1 MVELMQT
8 IKSLLTNNNQSQE
21 VLLLKIFASEVW
33 RLNMLPEQPIDEDL
47 QNLLDDL
54 NTLFQ
59 EIHQY
64 IQNNQIDVMVTKLV
78 QAKALFFKYYLAP
91 LNLEN
96 IEKFIEEPEDT
107 FNAKLVTVFKK
118 AVCEKFFDPNENLI
132 SWNTGFTQVEKF
144 LELYGFK
151 QTHYIKKLILSY
163 INFKQADI
171 NNFQDKLQQSMTAKI
186 SSKFTNFT
194 GNSISVKKATEI
206 MLETLCQNPEI
217 GDPFSLTLRLLDCF
231 EGVTLQI
238 VSFIDSILAR
248 VFKNIELFLF
258 HSKIN
263 SICFA
268 YEEKIE
274 KLDSALLSIRNC
286 C

>member
-1 MVELMQT
+1 MQT

-132 SWNTGFTQVEKF
+132 S
-144 LELYGFK
+144 
-151 QTHYIKKLILSY
+151 
-163 INFKQADI
+163 
-171 NNFQDKLQQSMTAKI
+171 
-186 SSKFTNFT
+186 
-194 GNSISVKKATEI
+194 
-206 MLETLCQNPEI
+206 
-217 GDPFSLTLRLLDCF
+217 
-231 EGVTLQI
+231 
-238 VSFIDSILAR
+238 
-248 VFKNIELFLF
+248 
-258 HSKIN
+258 
-263 SICFA
+263 
-268 YEEKIE
+268 
-274 KLDSALLSIRNC
+274 
-286 C
+286 